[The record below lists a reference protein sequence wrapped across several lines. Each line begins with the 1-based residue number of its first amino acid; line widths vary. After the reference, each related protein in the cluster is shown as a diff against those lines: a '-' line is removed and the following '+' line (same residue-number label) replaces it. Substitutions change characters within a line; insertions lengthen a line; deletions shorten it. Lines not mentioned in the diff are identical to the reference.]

1 MTRKFSA
8 KLLASLA
15 ALLFTSF
22 PCACQR
28 AARSSAKAQ
37 AAAPAQIHWVNYN
50 DSAEGAFNM
59 DVPLGW
65 QVKGGMYRF
74 GYFDVRWMM
83 GVRSLDGKVVIR
95 INDIDVP
102 PYALPGPNTPPEGQ
116 PLIKPQQYQMVVESF
131 QQAQPYAGTYAKR
144 TFSSLCKTMTPSA
157 SAWSPTLPA
166 SWIDQQH
173 QSSNGAV
180 AYNCTTTDGPRIL
193 NVYTFN
199 TLLQGQGYGFW
210 IATPISILCAP
221 DRCAQAQAMT
231 QHMIDSW
238 QKNPQW
244 VQYQNQMTQ
253 LGLQQIREGFRQFMQ
268 QMQQI
273 HERFTQALNQQ
284 QASFYAH
291 MHSEERQAS
300 SFDDVINNETNVTDP
315 ETGTQFKVFTG
326 PHHNYYE
333 NGLGVKINSDL
344 SPGPD
349 FHQLQIDNP

>member
-1 MTRKFSA
+1 MTRKVSA
-8 KLLASLA
+8 KPFVSLCILLISLI
-15 ALLFTSF
+15 

-28 AARSSAKAQ
+28 TSAAPKKVQ
-37 AAAPAQIHWVNYN
+37 ANTPAQIHWVNYN

-102 PYALPGPNTPPEGQ
+102 PYALPGPRTPPEGQ
-116 PLIKPQQYQMVVESF
+116 PLIKPQQYQMVVERF
-131 QQAQPYAGTYAKR
+131 QQAQPYAETYAR
-144 TFSSLCKTMTPSA
+144 HTFSSLCTTMEPST

-166 SWIDQQH
+166 GWLSQQQ
-173 QSSNGAV
+173 QSSTGAV
-180 AYNCTTTDGPRIL
+180 AYACATSDGPRIL
-193 NVYTFN
+193 NVYSFN
-199 TLLQGQGYGFW
+199 TLVQGQGYGFW
-210 IATPISILCAP
+210 IATPISILCSP
-221 DRCAQAQAMT
+221 DRCAQAQSMT

-244 VQYQNQMTQ
+244 VQYQNQLTQ
-253 LGLQQIREGFRQFMQ
+253 IGLQHIREGFQQFMQ

-273 HERFTQALNQQ
+273 HERFTQSLNQQ
-284 QASFYAH
+284 QASFYSH
-291 MHSEERQAS
+291 MHSEERQFS
-300 SFDDVINNETNVTDP
+300 SWDDVINNETNVTDP
-315 ETGTQFKVFTG
+315 DTGTQFKVFTG
-326 PHHNYYE
+326 PKHNYYE
-333 NGLGVKINSDL
+333 NGLGVKINSDI

-349 FHQLQIDNP
+349 FHQLQVNP